1 MMAFVSICKDLNK
14 IKSKLA
20 FGLSKRQLICFGSA
34 AAIGIPAYIF
44 TRGVIGNSAAVL
56 LMIGLM
62 LPLFFLAMYEKDNQ
76 PAEIILRNYIRTKI
90 YLPRIRPYKTE
101 NLYEILDREAK
112 IIGKQNKTAAE
123 MFVGKRHAG
132 KK

>member
-1 MMAFVSICKDLNK
+1 MAFVSICKDLNK

-76 PAEIILRNYIRTKI
+76 PAEIILRNYIRAKI

-123 MFVGKRHAG
+123 TSVGKRHAG

>member
-1 MMAFVSICKDLNK
+1 VPKDLSRV
-14 IKSKLA
+14 KSKIA

-34 AAIGIPAYIF
+34 AVIGVPTYIF
-44 TRGVIGNSAAVL
+44 TRGVIGNSAAAL

-76 PAEIILRNYIRTKI
+76 PAEIILRNYIRAKI
-90 YLPRIRPYKTE
+90 YFPRIRPYKTE
-101 NLYEILDREAK
+101 NLYEMIEREAK
-112 IIGKQNKTAAE
+112 NIADKNKTAAE
-123 MFVGKRHAG
+123 TSVGKRNAG